1 MKTITLFLV
10 CLIALATKLKAQ
22 DIIIK
27 KNQQE
32 IKAVVVEVTD
42 AEIKYKAYGVAGG
55 SVISIKKSEVF
66 MTIYTNGYREYYDV
80 SGKTQPEQDSA
91 NAKKK
96 KGLLGIFKKKGS

>member
-1 MKTITLFLV
+1 MM
-10 CLIALATKLKAQ
+10 ALAAKLKAQ

-42 AEIKYKAYGVAGG
+42 SDIKYKAYGVAGG

-96 KGLLGIFKKKGS
+96 KGLLHLFKKKSS

>member
-1 MKTITLFLV
+1 MKKYTLLLF
-10 CLIALATKLKAQ
+10 CFIGLAAKLKAQ

-42 AEIKYKAYGVAGG
+42 TDIKYKAFGVAGG
-55 SVISIKKSEVF
+55 SVISIKKSDVF
-66 MTIYTNGYREYYDV
+66 MTIYTNGYREYYDL

-96 KGLLGIFKKKGS
+96 KGLFGIFKKKSS